1 MNGHVKMVLT
11 IALLTLTLAGFG
23 PVSGLTFA
31 RAPSAQG
38 TSSAGTS
45 SAIPDES
52 ALARE
57 KLQAEVDK
65 LHSEIRRSSGF
76 RGFFSTYAALL
87 TALAAIAAVAIT
99 LRGQIKEQSRQSDAE
114 QTQRGQAREQR
125 ELESKR
131 ELAARFSQLLLDLG
145 SPSEPVQAGAVVS
158 LLGFLG
164 REDGGF
170 RHQVRLAVLANLKVG
185 HTPAIARLLIRTFE
199 EAMSTGEETPFDPI
213 ELDFARAQ
221 LFGARL
227 AGLDLGGA
235 NLAEANLAGAD
246 LSETSLRD
254 ARGPGVILDDAT
266 IQGIGASLF
275 NARLPGARC
284 IGTRFKGAELVNAHL
299 EGADLRNARFE
310 GARMQAA
317 HLERN
322 ADLRGARFD
331 GANVADTYFRDAI
344 FDDTALKSLKRA
356 QNWERA
362 HFSPDALVRLRAV

>member
-31 RAPSAQG
+31 RAPSAQGTSSAGTSSAG

-99 LRGQIKEQSRQSDAE
+99 LRGQIKEQS
-114 QTQRGQAREQR
+114 QAREQR

-185 HTPAIARLLIRTFE
+185 HTSAITRLLIRTFE

-284 IGTRFKGAELVNAHL
+284 VGTRFKGAELVNAHL